1 MVAGKFWDTVNFIIR
16 QADIVVIVL
25 DARFVD
31 ETMNEELTQKAR
43 KAGKPCL
50 FVATKADIAK
60 SIDTEALPKPYVVVS
75 ARNKRGKSALR
86 DRILIMAE
94 QNYGKGS
101 SVRVGVLGYP
111 NVGKSSVINM
121 LKGAKSAPT
130 GGLPG
135 KTRGEQF
142 VRTHRRILL
151 MDTPG
156 VIPYKEKDTVK
167 HTITGVI
174 DPSKLKDPVQVL
186 SGIAERYPGVVEEY
200 FGLGPSGEPE
210 EGTKKGSDGKGGSA
224 HHASGHHPE
233 GEEAE
238 GGDGKGAS
246 AHHSPDSYQGGT
258 DGGGRA
264 GTSSRVSSEDE
275 TCGIA
280 GDVHEHSTE
289 DPQHESIAERI
300 ARKKNLLR
308 KGGIPD
314 AERAA
319 RMAIAAIQKGK
330 IRL

>member
-1 MVAGKFWDTVNFIIR
+1 MVAGKFWDTVNWIIR
-16 QADIVVIVL
+16 QADILVIVL
-25 DARFVD
+25 DARFID
-31 ETMNEELTQKAR
+31 ETMNGELTQKA
-43 KAGKPCL
+43 KKEGKPCL

-60 SIDTEALPKPYVVVS
+60 TIDTERLPKPYVVAS
-75 ARNKRGKSALR
+75 SRNKRGKSALR
-86 DRILIMAE
+86 NRILIMAE

-121 LKGAKSAPT
+121 LKGTKSAPT

-142 VRTHRRILL
+142 IRTHRRILL

-156 VIPYKEKDTVK
+156 VIPYKEKDVVK
-167 HTITGVI
+167 HTITGVM
-174 DPSKLKDPVQVL
+174 DPAKLRDPVQVL
-186 SGIAERYPGVVEEY
+186 QGIAEKYPGVVEEY
-200 FGLGPSGEPE
+200 FGLTSKECNEKAKDGKDGSCRTTQHHPASEAYPERVEPE
-210 EGTKKGSDGKGGSA
+210 GG
-224 HHASGHHPE
+224 
-233 GEEAE
+233 
-238 GGDGKGAS
+238 
-246 AHHSPDSYQGGT
+246 
-258 DGGGRA
+258 GGGREQA
-264 GTSSRVSSEDE
+264 GESSHEDVG
-275 TCGIA
+275 T
-280 GDVHEHSTE
+280 
-289 DPQHESIAERI
+289 ESIAERI